1 MWPHGVALWQP
12 NKCQSAPAKP
22 LYHTFAVALR
32 GHTGGGGGY
41 CSDLFK
47 ADKCFTK
54 SFYFDNGFI
63 IIFPVGADCQSQRRI
78 QGQQTHFVLKFS
90 AAFGVIC
97 RAQTSLNLTRGLNIS
112 QARKRQL
119 KAPYYF
125 PLFSLQTGR
134 NLWQS
139 PSNYHVKH
147 LDSDL
152 EKHVTTAGF
161 NIFFISFCNKHIN
174 NKL

>member
-1 MWPHGVALWQP
+1 M
-12 NKCQSAPAKP
+12 
-22 LYHTFAVALR
+22 
-32 GHTGGGGGY
+32 Y
-41 CSDLFK
+41 CSNLFK
-47 ADKCFTK
+47 ADKCFTR
-54 SFYFDNGFI
+54 SFYLDNGFI

-78 QGQQTHFVLKFS
+78 QGQQTHFVWKLS
-90 AAFGVIC
+90 AGFGVIC
-97 RAQTSLNLTRGLNIS
+97 RAQTSLNLTRVLNIS

-119 KAPYYF
+119 KAPYYYF
-125 PLFSLQTGR
+125 PLFFFFPPLQTGR
-134 NLWQS
+134 KLWQS

-152 EKHVTTAGF
+152 EKHVITAGF

>member
-97 RAQTSLNLTRGLNIS
+97 RAQTSLNLTRGLNFS

-119 KAPYYF
+119 KAPYYYF
-125 PLFSLQTGR
+125 PLFFPANRTKSLAEPILLSRKTSWFWFRKTR
-134 NLWQS
+134 N
-139 PSNYHVKH
+139 HCR
-147 LDSDL
+147 
-152 EKHVTTAGF
+152 F
-161 NIFFISFCNKHIN
+161 
-174 NKL
+174 